1 MRDTGIGQ
9 PFGAWILSGGC
20 GIDDLPV
27 QDGKQLALVME
38 VDGLARVG
46 EEDGM
51 AVCAARLHGL
61 DGVVAL
67 GDGIRPVGRVR
78 VVERVNL
85 LPQNRAL
92 ERADGFAGFFDC
104 EV

>member
-9 PFGAWILSGGC
+9 PFGAGVAGGGY

-27 QDGKQLALVME
+27 QDGKQLALVMK
-38 VDGLARVG
+38 VDRLARVG

-51 AVCAARLHGL
+51 AIRAARLHGPN
-61 DGVVAL
+61 GVVAL
-67 GDGIRPVGRVR
+67 RDGIRPVGFLLLVI
-78 VVERVNL
+78 ERVDF

-92 ERADGFAGFFDC
+92 E
-104 EV
+104 